1 MYSGLPLWN
10 TEGGD
15 ISMYYK
21 EVSATYNLIKVT
33 DPILCRLKLFHYFR
47 VIHRRSVKKFV
58 LRNSIYILLLK
69 SLIAQ
74 KKQHTELVYTNIIY
88 KDNYIFLDHINVL
101 KF

>member
-74 KKQHTELVYTNIIY
+74 KKQHTELVYTNM
-88 KDNYIFLDHINVL
+88 HR
-101 KF
+101 